1 MSIDKK
7 LFRSGPYKDLFS
19 QGVQV
24 GNVLYLS
31 GQVGVDASGCAG
43 EDLTAQATLAYSS
56 IKAVL
61 AEFGAS
67 MDNIV
72 DETFYVT
79 DMSEFMGSV
88 ESLYTA
94 RAEAY
99 GGMPEVSQTVV
110 QVVALV
116 QPELKIEIKC
126 VAHL

>member
-31 GQVGVDASGCAG
+31 GQVGVDDRGKAG
-43 EDLTAQATLAYSS
+43 EDITAQTTLAYAS
-56 IKAVL
+56 IKSVL
-61 AEFGAS
+61 SEFGAS
-67 MDNIV
+67 MENIV
-72 DETFYVT
+72 DETFFVT
-79 DMSEFMGSV
+79 NMTEFMGSV
-88 ESLYTA
+88 EGVYSA

-99 GGMPEVSQTVV
+99 GGTPEVSQTVV

-116 QPELKIEIKC
+116 QPKLKIEIKC

>member
-1 MSIDKK
+1 MPINKK

-31 GQVGVDASGCAG
+31 GQVGVDDKGNAG
-43 EDLTAQATLAYSS
+43 EDLTAQTALAYAG

-61 AEFGAS
+61 AEFGGN
-67 MDNIV
+67 MQNIV
-72 DETFYVT
+72 DETFFVT
-79 DMSEFMGSV
+79 NMAEFMGSV
-88 ESLYTA
+88 DSVYTA

-99 GGMPEVSQTVV
+99 GGMPEVCQTVV

-116 QPELKIEIKC
+116 QPKLKIEIKC

>member
-1 MSIDKK
+1 MSIGKK

-31 GQVGVDASGCAG
+31 GQVGVDNTGKAG
-43 EDLTAQATLAYSS
+43 EDLTAQTALAYAS
-56 IKAVL
+56 IKTVL

-67 MDNIV
+67 MENIV
-72 DETFYVT
+72 DETFFVT
-79 DMSEFMGSV
+79 NMAEFMGSV
-88 ESLYTA
+88 ESVYTA
-94 RAEAY
+94 RATAY
-99 GGMPEVSQTVV
+99 GGTPAVSQTVV